1 VSTQS
6 AEVRPG
12 EEQLGPAPLKV
23 LLLDDHRIV
32 RESLT
37 SALEAS
43 GMQVAGAYGDA
54 PSFLA
59 SARRGEAD
67 VALVDILLEG
77 PTGDG
82 LSALQALPGV
92 APALRAVVL
101 SASHDPAVAAR
112 AYQLGACAYLHKLD
126 ADCASIVAALQAA
139 ARGERVAD
147 GRAFEDALRRP
158 VQRDPAADPLGMLTD
173 RERDV
178 LACVASGADNLKIAA
193 ILAIT
198 ERTVRAHVSSL
209 YRKLGHENRAELA
222 IFARDLGIKP
232 RTQ

>member
-1 VSTQS
+1 
-6 AEVRPG
+6 
-12 EEQLGPAPLKV
+12 
-23 LLLDDHRIV
+23 LLEDHRIV
-32 RESLT
+32 RESLA
-37 SALEAS
+37 SGLEAS
-43 GMQVAGAYGDA
+43 GVQVIGAYGDT

-59 SARRGEAD
+59 GARRGEAD
-67 VALVDILLEG
+67 VALVDITLEG
-77 PTGDG
+77 PNGGDG

-92 APALRAVVL
+92 APSIRAVVL
-101 SASHDPAVAAR
+101 SASHDPAVVEK

-126 ADCASIVAALQAA
+126 ADCARIVSTLRAAS
-139 ARGERVAD
+139 RGERMAD
-147 GRAFEDALRRP
+147 GRAFEDALRKP
-158 VQRDPAADPLGMLTD
+158 PAQRDAADPLGVLTD

-193 ILAIT
+193 ILNIT

>member
-1 VSTQS
+1 MNLQG
-6 AEVRPG
+6 AE
-12 EEQLGPAPLKV
+12 QPLKV
-23 LLLDDHRIV
+23 LLLEDHRIV

-37 SALEAS
+37 SVLEAN
-43 GMQVAGAYGDA
+43 GVKVIGAYGDA

-59 SARRGEAD
+59 NARKGEAE

-77 PTGDG
+77 PSGDG
-82 LSALQALPGV
+82 LSVLQALPGA
-92 APALRAVVL
+92 APNLRAVVL
-101 SASHDPAVAAR
+101 SASHDPGVVER

-126 ADCASIVAALQAA
+126 ADCASIVSALRAA

-158 VQRDPAADPLGMLTD
+158 PSRDAAAGPLGVLTD

-232 RTQ
+232 RNQ

>member
-1 VSTQS
+1 VSTDVVEQ
-6 AEVRPG
+6 VRP
-12 EEQLGPAPLKV
+12 EQRLKV
-23 LLLDDHRIV
+23 LLLEDHRIV
-32 RESLT
+32 RESLA
-37 SALEAS
+37 SALEAN
-43 GMQVAGAYGDA
+43 GVQVIGAFGDA

-59 SARRGEAD
+59 RARHGEGD

-92 APALRAVVL
+92 APAMRAVVL
-101 SASHDPAVAAR
+101 SASHDPAVVER

-126 ADCASIVAALQAA
+126 ADCASIVSALRAAS
-139 ARGERVAD
+139 RGERMAD

-158 VQRDPAADPLGMLTD
+158 PTRGDTADPLGVLTD

-232 RTQ
+232 RSQ